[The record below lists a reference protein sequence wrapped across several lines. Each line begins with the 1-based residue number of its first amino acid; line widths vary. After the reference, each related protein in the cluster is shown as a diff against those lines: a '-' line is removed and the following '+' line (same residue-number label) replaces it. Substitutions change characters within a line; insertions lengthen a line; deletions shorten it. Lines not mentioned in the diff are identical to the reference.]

1 MGAGEQSQASYKETP
16 YQDQAWEVV
25 GELLNEKDFVPLDVA
40 IVPQAALMVDPMF
53 ADYGGIGKDNQGVRK
68 HLPEH
73 LARGHLASE
82 DDEANEIKKIKL
94 TPQELEEIKAQAFA
108 AGTKEGMDR
117 AVEANVAKLTQMQ
130 GSVQSVINDIA
141 AQVTENL
148 RNLERESAD
157 LVIKISEKLLEYA
170 VEVNPEY
177 ITKIVKEALSHAGSA
192 VIKKVQVSPQDMEFI
207 DIVGLPKEITEAQ
220 IGWSFEKDE
229 TVRSGCIVETS
240 AGEIDFRLDA
250 AWERMKNNILKVTR

>member
-1 MGAGEQSQASYKETP
+1 MGTGEQSQASYKETP

-25 GELLNEKDFVPLDVA
+25 GELLNEKDFVPLDVS

-53 ADYGGIGKDNQGVRK
+53 ADYGGIGKDTQGVRR

-73 LARGHLASE
+73 LEQGQFARDE
-82 DDEANEIKKIKL
+82 DEANESKKIKL
-94 TPQELEEIKAQAFA
+94 TPDELEEIKAQAYA
-108 AGTKEGMDR
+108 AGAKEGMDR
-117 AVEANVAKLTQMQ
+117 AVEANVAKLNQMQ
-130 GSVQSVINDIA
+130 GNVQAVINDIA
-141 AQVTENL
+141 TQVTENL
-148 RNLERESAD
+148 RNLEKESAD

-192 VIKKVQVSPQDMEFI
+192 IIKKVKVSPQDMEFI
-207 DIVGLPKEITEAQ
+207 EVVGLPKEITENQ
-220 IGWSFEKDE
+220 VGWSFEKDE
-229 TVRSGCIVETS
+229 TIRSGCVVETS
-240 AGEIDFRLDA
+240 AGEIDFRLDT